1 MLIIISDEASNMEY
15 YLSSSKKFKGKYYT
29 LMGSFHRNSPNITPL
44 NSMDKFTLMHICV
57 LENQGHCCQTTQV
70 DY

>member
-29 LMGSFHRNSPNITPL
+29 LMSRFHHNSPNIVVPEL
-44 NSMDKFTLMHICV
+44 H
-57 LENQGHCCQTTQV
+57 G
-70 DY
+70 

>member
-29 LMGSFHRNSPNITPL
+29 LMSRFHHNGPN
-44 NSMDKFTLMHICV
+44 
-57 LENQGHCCQTTQV
+57 TTHPEPHG
-70 DY
+70 

>member
-29 LMGSFHRNSPNITPL
+29 LMSRFHRNNPNIALPEL
-44 NSMDKFTLMHICV
+44 HR
-57 LENQGHCCQTTQV
+57 
-70 DY
+70 